1 MQIDIPAFF
10 KQKNRLA
17 PAALQNDRK
26 IASKRVHVEGII
38 GMAKVFTI
46 CQHRLNILE
55 SKLATQIIT
64 VYFYLCNF
72 RKTVVSRF
80 A

>member
-1 MQIDIPAFF
+1 MFAPRDVQIDIPAFF

-17 PAALQNDRK
+17 PTALQ
-26 IASKRVHVEGII
+26 KRVHVEGII